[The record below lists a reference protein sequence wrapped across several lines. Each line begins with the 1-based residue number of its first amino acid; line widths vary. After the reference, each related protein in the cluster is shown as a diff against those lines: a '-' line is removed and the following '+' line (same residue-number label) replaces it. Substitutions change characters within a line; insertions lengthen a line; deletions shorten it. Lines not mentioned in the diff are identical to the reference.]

1 MSKLLYQIY
10 HANLAFSAIPEEE
23 LSSVIEKC
31 YFPLLEFIKTSNT
44 KIALEI
50 SGYSLEIIKKLHPQW
65 IELFKEV
72 HEQNLI
78 ELIGSGYMQIIA
90 PLIPY
95 EVNIQN
101 QTLGIQVYQEILG
114 VTPTIVF
121 VNEQTFSSS
130 LVDIYDEAGYKAII
144 MEWNN
149 PYATHKEWKKEFCY
163 SPSVVKGIKAQLP
176 IIWSDSILFQQF
188 QRYIHNETTKEEYLH
203 FLDKYVDTSHNIFPI
218 YSSDLEIFNYR
229 PGRFETEAVILNDE
243 WERIKSIS
251 DTLKQI
257 GTFVLP
263 SELLKY
269 CNQTTILTLTNNKSP
284 IVVKKQDKYS
294 LSRWAACGRGA
305 VFINSLCYRFYQT
318 IKETNDTN
326 SWKQLLT
333 YWGSDFRTHIT
344 QSKWDKA
351 ISFLGQFKEET
362 PNINSSIK
370 TDSFITKTDKYL
382 EFQKENLKVV
392 FKLNKGLALHAIFK
406 DSKQLP
412 IGTVK
417 HGELDFITHGADYFT
432 GNIVIESS
440 ITKKITDLTQ
450 VSNVECFELSDNKY
464 KLATT
469 LQLKH
474 NIKVEKYWVI
484 DCANHIIS
492 FDCKMDIPEFINGY
506 IRCGTITF
514 LPNLI
519 EDFNIAFKNGG
530 NHFETFSLQN
540 VEINQHLTKSLLQSS
555 SGGIGATDGQILI
568 YDGKEPVMG
577 IQIDQETAAPFIML
591 QNNNIT
597 ENKYLRRI
605 FFSLQEL
612 DDTLKKNNQFK
623 YKLSCSI
630 III

>member
-1 MSKLLYQIY
+1 LSKLLYQIY

-23 LSSVIEKC
+23 LGSVIEKC

-50 SGYSLEIIKKLHPQW
+50 SGYSLEIIQKLHPRW
-65 IELFKEV
+65 IELFKEL
-72 HEQNLI
+72 HKQNLI

-95 EVNIQN
+95 EVNIKN
-101 QTLGIQVYQEILG
+101 QTLGLEVYQEILG

-130 LVDIYDEAGYKAII
+130 LVDIYHEAGYKAII

-149 PYATHKEWKKEFCY
+149 PYATHKEWKKEFSY
-163 SPSVVKGIKAQLP
+163 TPAVVRGIDAKLP

-203 FLDKYVDTSHNIFPI
+203 FLDNYVDTNHNILPI

-243 WERIKSIS
+243 WERIKNIS
-251 DTLKQI
+251 DTLKQL
-257 GTFVLP
+257 GTFALP
-263 SELLKY
+263 SELLEY
-269 CNQTTILTLTNNKSP
+269 CTQSIILSLTNSKSP

-305 VFINSLCYRFYQT
+305 VFINSLCYIFYQT
-318 IKETNDTN
+318 IKQSNDAN
-326 SWKQLLT
+326 PWKQLLT

-344 QSKWDKA
+344 QNKWDKA
-351 ISFLGQFKEET
+351 ISFLEQFKKKSST
-362 PNINSSIK
+362 INNFTK
-370 TDSFITKTDKYL
+370 TDKFITKTDKYL

-392 FKLNKGLALHAIFK
+392 FKLNKGLALHAIYK

-440 ITKKITDLTQ
+440 ITKKITDLVQ
-450 VSNVECFELSDNKY
+450 VSNVECFELSDDRY
-464 KLATT
+464 KLVTT

-474 NIKVEKYWVI
+474 NIKVEKSWII
-484 DCANHIIS
+484 DCTNHTLSFNSKIIV
-492 FDCKMDIPEFINGY
+492 PEFINGY
-506 IRCGTITF
+506 IRCGAITF
-514 LPNLI
+514 LPDLI
-519 EDFNIAFKNGG
+519 GDFNIAFKNGG
-530 NHFETFSLQN
+530 NNFERFDLQN

-555 SGGIGATDGQILI
+555 SGGIGVTDG
-568 YDGKEPVMG
+568 E
-577 IQIDQETAAPFIML
+577 IQIFDKEELVLSIKIDQSTSLPFTML
-591 QNNNIT
+591 QNNHISG
-597 ENKYLRRI
+597 NKYLRRI

-612 DDTLKKNNQFK
+612 DDTLKKNNQKEHAISF
-623 YKLSCSI
+623 SI
-630 III
+630 NF